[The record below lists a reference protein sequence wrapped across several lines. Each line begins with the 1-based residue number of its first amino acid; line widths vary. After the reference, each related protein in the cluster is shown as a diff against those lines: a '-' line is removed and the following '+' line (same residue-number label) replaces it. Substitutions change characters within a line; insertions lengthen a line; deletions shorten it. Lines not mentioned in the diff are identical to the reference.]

1 MKRELLL
8 SRSSVMR
15 SALRVFSIVLLLLCL
30 VPPPPQAWTQYVQY
44 PGAAPPALTGSTLG
58 QNLRNAAA
66 ATHSQ
71 AAVVQTAADNWRRRA
86 ESAGYTDAQF
96 QQDFMNIQ
104 WQFQQLRNQFN
115 WLGELA
121 LQLGRPRAD
130 NAVAELDAGLNI
142 ITELFIFLDEQFSA
156 GALDHVTVVR
166 TARVFQDAVRE
177 WDNELQ
183 KNSSRLGLAF

>member
-1 MKRELLL
+1 MKRTLLL
-8 SRSSVMR
+8 LRSSVVR
-15 SALRVFSIVLLLLCL
+15 SALPGFSIALVLLCL
-30 VPPPPQAWTQYVQY
+30 VPPPPHAWTQYVQY

-71 AAVVQTAADNWRRRA
+71 AAVVQSAADNWRLRA
-86 ESAGYTDAQF
+86 GSAGYTDAQF

-104 WQFQQLRNQFN
+104 WQFQQLRTQFN

-130 NAVAELDAGLNI
+130 NAAAELDAGLNI
-142 ITELFIFLDEQFSA
+142 IAELFVFLDQQFA
-156 GALDHVTVVR
+156 TGTLDHNTVVR
-166 TARVFQDAVRE
+166 TAGVFQDAIRE
-177 WDNELQ
+177 WDNELR

>member
-1 MKRELLL
+1 MNRELPL
-8 SRSSVMR
+8 SRC
-15 SALRVFSIVLLLLCL
+15 SIVLLLLCL
-30 VPPPPQAWTQYVQY
+30 VSPPPHAWPQYVQY

-71 AAVVQTAADNWRRRA
+71 AAAAQSAAGNWQGRA
-86 ESAGYTDAQF
+86 GSAGYTDAQF

-104 WQFQQLRNQFN
+104 LQFQQLRNQFN

-121 LQLGRPRAD
+121 LQLGRARAD

-142 ITELFIFLDEQFSA
+142 ITELFIFLDEHFVA
-156 GALDHVTVVR
+156 GTLDHATVAR
-166 TARVFQDAVRE
+166 TAGVFQQAVRE
-177 WDNELQ
+177 WDNELR
-183 KNSSRLGLAF
+183 KGSSRLGLAW